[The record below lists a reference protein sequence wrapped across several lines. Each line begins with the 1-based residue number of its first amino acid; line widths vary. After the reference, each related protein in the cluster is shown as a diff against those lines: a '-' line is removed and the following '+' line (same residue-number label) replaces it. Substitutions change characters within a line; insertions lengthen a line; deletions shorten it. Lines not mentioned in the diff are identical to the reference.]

1 VVSGSEKRRA
11 LGRCSRALTERNFL
25 PPSQLTGCF
34 VAKQETASGLLAKAE
49 PPAKVGQKRSP
60 AIEAEFPQVARQLA
74 LMSKSIPT
82 IVRAATVDDAPAVS
96 RVILDALRQSN
107 AKDYSPE
114 VIERVGASFSPL
126 ALLNLFEQREVFVA
140 VYDERIVGTASLDG
154 RAVRT
159 VFVAPEVQRR
169 GVGRRLMEVVED
181 AARKAGIEV
190 LVVPSSVTAE
200 QFYADL
206 GFKAVR
212 DSFHGEERTIIM
224 ERALM
229 ELRRDRDD
237 GE

>member
-1 VVSGSEKRRA
+1 
-11 LGRCSRALTERNFL
+11 
-25 PPSQLTGCF
+25 
-34 VAKQETASGLLAKAE
+34 
-49 PPAKVGQKRSP
+49 
-60 AIEAEFPQVARQLA
+60 
-74 LMSKSIPT
+74 MSKLIPT
-82 IVRAATVDDAPAVS
+82 SVRAATAADAPAVS

-114 VIERVGASFSPL
+114 VIARVEASFSPS
-126 ALLNLFEQREVFVA
+126 ALLKLFQQREVFVA
-140 VYDERIVGTASLDG
+140 LQHERIVGTASLDG

-159 VFVAPEVQRR
+159 MFVAPEVQRR
-169 GVGRRLMEVVED
+169 GVGRCLMEAVGD

-200 QFYADL
+200 RFYADL

-224 ERALM
+224 ECALM
-229 ELRRDRDD
+229 ELKRNRVD